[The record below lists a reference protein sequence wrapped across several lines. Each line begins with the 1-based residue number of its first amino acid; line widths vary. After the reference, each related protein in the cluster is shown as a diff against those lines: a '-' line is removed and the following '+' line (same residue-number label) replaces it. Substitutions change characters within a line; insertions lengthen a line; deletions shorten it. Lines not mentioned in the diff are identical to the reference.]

1 MWKVHRER
9 ENLLFTGSLSKRPRQ
24 LGLCP
29 SKARRPE
36 LQLALPHGGQAP
48 QIVGP
53 VFIVFPYALSGN
65 LSGSRLAG
73 TWTSTPVWDNG
84 MRGIMSVA
92 VPWHQSQVRLLSYLN
107 MWLTSCPRRAIHQHI
122 TSTRLTEPLRGPGTT
137 SLLEAGLYYLSLDP
151 NLPVTSSFIS
161 SHGPSPS

>member
-9 ENLLFTGSLSKRPRQ
+9 ENLLFIGSLSKRPRQ

-53 VFIVFPYALSGN
+53 VFIVFPYALSGS

-73 TWTSTPVWDNG
+73 TWTSTPVWDKYERHHVGCCAMAPIPGKTLKLPEHVVN
-84 MRGIMSVA
+84 
-92 VPWHQSQVRLLSYLN
+92 LLPPQGHSPARYLYP
-107 MWLTSCPRRAIHQHI
+107 SHRA
-122 TSTRLTEPLRGPGTT
+122 TEGARHDISAWSRTV
-137 SLLEAGLYYLSLDP
+137 
-151 NLPVTSSFIS
+151 LPVIRPQPSSY
-161 SHGPSPS
+161 